1 MTLKDYLNTHD
12 RFAADNGMAL
22 TQVAPGCSVAEMTV
36 DEHHL
41 NGAGICQGGALFT
54 FADLAIAA
62 ALNAGGNVTVGLE
75 NTMTFHHSARMGDH
89 LTARAFVS
97 SDHRKIPFCRVE
109 VLNSQGELI
118 ASGTSLGYRKADV
131 MEFDSLM

>member
-1 MTLKDYLNTHD
+1 MTLKDYLNTYD

-22 TQVAPGCSVAEMTV
+22 TQVTPEFSLAEMTV

-62 ALNAGGNVTVGLE
+62 AMNACGNVTVGLE
-75 NTMTFHHSARMGDH
+75 NAMTFHHPARMGDH
-89 LTARAFVS
+89 LTAKAFVIS
-97 SDHRKIPFCRVE
+97 NHRKIPFCRVE
-109 VLNSQGELI
+109 IINEHGVLI
-118 ASGTSLGYRKADV
+118 ASGTSLGYRKTDV

>member
-1 MTLKDYLNTHD
+1 MTLKDYLNTYD
-12 RFAADNGMAL
+12 RFAADNGMRL
-22 TQVAPGCSVAEMTV
+22 TQVTTEFSIAEMTV

-62 ALNAGGNVTVGLE
+62 AMNASGNVTVGLE
-75 NTMTFHHSARMGDH
+75 NVIAFHHPARKGDH
-89 LTARAFVS
+89 LTARAFVT

-109 VLNSQGELI
+109 IMNEQGELI
-118 ASGTSLGYRKADV
+118 ASGTSLGYRKTDA

>member
-1 MTLKDYLNTHD
+1 MTLKDYLNTND

-22 TQVAPGCSVAEMTV
+22 TEVTPECSIAVMTV

-62 ALNAGGNVTVGLE
+62 AMNSCGYVTLGLE
-75 NTMTFHHSARMGDH
+75 NTMTFHHPARVGDR
-89 LTARAFVS
+89 LTARAWVS
-97 SDHRKIPFCRVE
+97 CDHHRIPFCRVE
-109 VLNSQGELI
+109 ITDAEGVLV
-118 ASGTSLGYRKADV
+118 ASGTSLGYRKAEA
-131 MEFDSLM
+131 MEF

>member
-1 MTLKDYLNTHD
+1 MTLKDYLNTND
-12 RFAADNGMAL
+12 RFAADNGMFL
-22 TQVAPGCSVAEMTV
+22 TQVTPDFSVAEMTV

-62 ALNAGGNVTVGLE
+62 AMNACGNVTLGLE
-75 NTMTFHHSARMGDH
+75 NTMTFHHPARKGDC
-89 LTARAFVS
+89 LTARAYVT

-109 VLNSQGELI
+109 ITNADGVLI

-131 MEFDSLM
+131 MAFDSLM

>member
-1 MTLKDYLNTHD
+1 MTLKDYLNTYD
-12 RFAADNGMAL
+12 RFAIDNGMTL
-22 TQVAPGCSVAEMTV
+22 TQVSPEVSVAEMTV

-62 ALNAGGNVTVGLE
+62 AMNACGNVTVGLE
-75 NTMTFHHSARMGDH
+75 NAMTFHHPARKGDH
-89 LTARAFVS
+89 LTARAYVA
-97 SDHRKIPFCRVE
+97 SDHRRIPFCRVE
-109 VLNSQGELI
+109 ILNDRGELI
-118 ASGTSLGYRKADV
+118 ASGTSLGYRKADA

>member
-1 MTLKDYLNTHD
+1 MTLKDYLNTND
-12 RFAADNGMAL
+12 RFAADNGMFL
-22 TQVAPGCSVAEMTV
+22 TQVTSEFSIAEMTV

-62 ALNAGGNVTVGLE
+62 AMNACGYVTVGLE
-75 NTMTFHHSARMGDH
+75 NTMTFHHPAREGDR
-89 LTARAFVS
+89 LTARAFVA

-109 VLNSQGELI
+109 IANAQGELV
-118 ASGTSLGYRKADV
+118 ASGTSLGYRKADL
-131 MEFDSLM
+131 MAFDSLM

>member
-1 MTLKDYLNTHD
+1 MTLKDYLNTYD
-12 RFAADNGMAL
+12 RFAADNGMVL
-22 TQVAPGCSVAEMTV
+22 TQVTPECSVAEMTV

-54 FADLAIAA
+54 FADLAVAA
-62 ALNAGGNVTVGLE
+62 AMNACGNVTVGLE
-75 NTMTFHHSARMGDH
+75 NSMTFHHPARKGDH
-89 LTARAFVS
+89 LTARAFVT

-109 VLNSQGELI
+109 IMNAQGELI
-118 ASGTSLGYRKADV
+118 ASGTSLGYRKTDV